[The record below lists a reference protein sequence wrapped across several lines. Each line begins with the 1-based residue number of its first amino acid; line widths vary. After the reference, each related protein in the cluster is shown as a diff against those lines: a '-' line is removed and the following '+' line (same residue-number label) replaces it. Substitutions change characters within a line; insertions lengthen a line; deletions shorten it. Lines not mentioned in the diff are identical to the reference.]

1 MKVPYI
7 FVIIYWY
14 GVLAQLVERY
24 TGSVEVSGSNPLC
37 STKMRPRQTCSLP
50 RTHFILAGHSGRL
63 KRLVRARRLAAA
75 ALRRAPA
82 CGKPQNP
89 RVVFIYGTAS
99 AVPFCIAENSGRLK
113 RLVRARRLAAAT
125 LRRAPA
131 CGKPQNPRV
140 VFYIRHRFG
149 DAFLYS
155 GA

>member
-50 RTHFILAGHSGRL
+50 RAHFILAEHSGEK
-63 KRLVRARRLAAA
+63 KRLVRARQLAAA
-75 ALRRAPA
+75 ALRRATA

-149 DAFLYS
+149 GAFLYS